1 MILAPERKIIS
12 PRFEFNSD
20 NPYQPSVSETQKNY
34 IDKIKLN
41 ITNKSYNLQHS
52 ACPCGAE
59 SSEDILVS
67 EIDRY
72 GIPLKSVLC
81 NRCGT
86 VRFDPYL
93 DEASLAD
100 FYTNIYRKMYAMDVD
115 DSADYGDY
123 IASQSSYSE
132 KLLQFAGDSLT
143 PKSRLCEVGCG
154 GGGSVK
160 FMQER
165 GYDAIGCDYD
175 VAALQAG
182 RHYGVK
188 HIYYGDLN
196 SLPEEQR
203 KAKFDLIYLHHV
215 FEHLDQPLNFL
226 QEARQYL
233 TPNGKIVLIV
243 PDISRIDQFGHL
255 PALGNLL
262 MYLHIAH
269 KYNFSIDGLHRIASQ
284 VDFAVNKLELGSS
297 SKSSS
302 PWSSSPEIWIQIS
315 PNSTQENT
323 TVHQEPSSRPS
334 RMLNYLLRT
343 EKLFNL
349 GLCRGQ
355 IIYKMSVLASPKKL
369 TTKLRRIMP

>member
-1 MILAPERKIIS
+1 MNATLERQIIS
-12 PRFEFNSD
+12 PRYEFDSL
-20 NPYQPSVSETQKNY
+20 NPYQPSVSKNQQNF

-41 ITNKSYNLQHS
+41 IDNNSYTLQHS
-52 ACPCGAE
+52 ACPCEAND
-59 SSEDILVS
+59 SEDVIVS

-72 GIPLKSVLC
+72 GIPLTSVVC

-93 DEASLAD
+93 DEESLAD
-100 FYTNIYRKMYAMDVD
+100 FYTNMYRKMYAMDVD
-115 DSADYGDY
+115 DSEDYGDY

-132 KLLQFAGDSLT
+132 KLLQFISDSLT
-143 PKSRLCEVGCG
+143 PASRLCEVGCG

-182 RHYGVK
+182 RRFGVK
-188 HIYYGDLN
+188 HLYYGDL
-196 SLPEEQR
+196 SALPAEQ
-203 KAKFDLIYLHHV
+203 KDAKFDLIYLHHV
-215 FEHLDQPLNFL
+215 FEHLDQPLQFL
-226 QEARQYL
+226 QDIRQYL

-269 KYNFSIDGLHRIASQ
+269 KYNFSVDGLYRIANRAGFS
-284 VDFAVNKLELGSS
+284 VENMEFGSS

-302 PWSSSPEIWIQIS
+302 PWSSSPEIWMQIS
-315 PNSTQENT
+315 PNMTQENT
-323 TVHQEPSSRPS
+323 TNLEPSSRS
-334 RMLNYLLRT
+334 SKMLKYLQRT
-343 EKLFNL
+343 ETLFSL

-355 IIYKMSVLASPKKL
+355 IAYKLSALASPNKIVS
-369 TTKLRRIMP
+369 KLRQMMS